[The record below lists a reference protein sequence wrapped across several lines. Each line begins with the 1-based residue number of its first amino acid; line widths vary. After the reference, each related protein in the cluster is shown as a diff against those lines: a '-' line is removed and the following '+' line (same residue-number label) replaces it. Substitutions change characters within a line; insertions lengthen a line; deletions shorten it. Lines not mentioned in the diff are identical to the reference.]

1 MNFLFN
7 IDRKCTIWVRE
18 EHYIEAEDYLQARS
32 IMIEKFRKENT
43 DSTFYGQDIQIDT
56 LEDLPVAD
64 NDGWPTAVLM
74 NHEGDEIADNTI
86 NKTIRTDN

>member
-1 MNFLFN
+1 MKQFLFN

-32 IMIEKFRKENT
+32 IMIDSFRLSANDNT
-43 DSTFYGQDIQIDT
+43 YIGQEIQHDT
-56 LEDLPVAD
+56 LEDLSVAD

-74 NHEGDEIADNTI
+74 NYEGDEIADNTI
-86 NKTIRTDN
+86 NKTT

>member
-1 MNFLFN
+1 MKQFLFN

-32 IMIEKFRKENT
+32 IMIDSFRLSANDNT
-43 DSTFYGQDIQIDT
+43 FIGQEIQHDT
-56 LEDLPVAD
+56 LEDLSVAD

-86 NKTIRTDN
+86 NKTI